1 SVLRAARRRGRAL
14 VVVVGGRLER
24 LLLGRPGPL
33 RRRPPRH
40 LVGEL
45 GRPHLRRPALPHPRP
60 LVERVV
66 GGAADVRRGL
76 AQLAPRGAGLRP
88 PRRPQGPARPERAAD
103 PRVRAGGL
111 GPSRPLAGP
120 VPPLRPPHRPPAV
133 TPSSRRNARTAR
145 PPVARTAAA
154 TR

>member
-1 SVLRAARRRGRAL
+1 
-14 VVVVGGRLER
+14 
-24 LLLGRPGPL
+24 
-33 RRRPPRH
+33 
-40 LVGEL
+40 
-45 GRPHLRRPALPHPRP
+45 
-60 LVERVV
+60 
-66 GGAADVRRGL
+66 L

-154 TR
+154 TRESAPGPPPASSSPPAARGDRIAPARPTPMPQPTPVARTSGG